1 MYIDC
6 RRSGS
11 TNPISL
17 ARSATFSCLT
27 KSEKTG
33 SSHAMH
39 APLYLEKAPKGLSP
53 CFVAHRKTVSFSRGK
68 EIVLLAVSSVGG

>member
-27 KSEKTG
+27 KSERQDQD
-33 SSHAMH
+33 HAMH
-39 APLYLEKAPKGLSP
+39 ALLYLEKAPKGLSP
-53 CFVAHRKTVSFSRGK
+53 SLLLIEKPYLISRGK
-68 EIVLLAVSSVGG
+68 EIVLLAVSPIGG